1 MKSSSEL
8 SKEYIADSLIILM
21 KKKEFNKITNK
32 DITDKA
38 GLSHITIYRNF
49 NSKEEIIEYWLDA
62 ITKEF
67 LDTSKL
73 SYQKDNTQEYFIKL
87 FTHLE
92 KYKTEIAL
100 IYKAGLIYLLKDVFE
115 KYFIKG
121 NSEYNTYKSYF
132 IIGGI
137 YNVFYYW
144 VMNDFKETPEYL
156 SHMLVDILSK

>member
-8 SKEYIADSLIILM
+8 SKEYLADSLILLM
-21 KKKEFNKITNK
+21 KKKEFKKITNK

-49 NSKEEIIEYWLDA
+49 NSKEEIIAYWLNA

-73 SYQKDNTQEYFIKL
+73 SYRNDNTQEYFIKL

-92 KYKTEIAL
+92 KYKNEIKL
-100 IYKAGLIYLLKDVFE
+100 IYNAGLIYLLKDVFE

-121 NSEYNTYKSYF
+121 NTEYNTYKSYF

-144 VMNDFKETPEYL
+144 VINDFKETPEFL
-156 SHMLVDILSK
+156 SSMLIDILSK